1 MSHGAESL
9 LSSTVR
15 TSVGD
20 TSGGRLGLDEFCGS
34 GADEAQELSRVAISG
49 SASLSVY
56 EYVMLHD
63 TASCRVGCNAPRRV
77 IPKAAAARYGVH
89 RALCSLPASFAA
101 RASQPAA
108 AQNSMQMLQLVKDTI
123 NKALDDKVLRLSAA
137 LSYYSIFSLAP
148 LLLIA
153 VSVAGAIYGEQ
164 AASGLLAQSLTSSI
178 GADAANAVQDMVVRT
193 RKPSDNIIASL
204 TGVVLLVV
212 GATGVF
218 GQLQDALNTVWSV
231 QQKPGKIIKTLLR
244 DRLTS
249 FAMVLGVGFLL
260 LTSLILTTGLQIASD
275 LIAGVVPVPAIIWS
289 ALSSAVSFLV
299 VALLFGA
306 IFRVLPDV
314 EIMWKDVRFGALLT
328 AGLFVLGK
336 IVLGWYLGRAAT
348 TSVYGSAGS
357 LVLILLWVYYSS
369 LILLLGAEFTQVY
382 SRSQGRTIKP
392 SKGAVRVTRI
402 TEAVPDG
409 VEPESSERVRM
420 S

>member
-1 MSHGAESL
+1 
-9 LSSTVR
+9 
-15 TSVGD
+15 
-20 TSGGRLGLDEFCGS
+20 
-34 GADEAQELSRVAISG
+34 
-49 SASLSVY
+49 
-56 EYVMLHD
+56 
-63 TASCRVGCNAPRRV
+63 
-77 IPKAAAARYGVH
+77 
-89 RALCSLPASFAA
+89 
-101 RASQPAA
+101 
-108 AQNSMQMLQLVKDTI
+108 MQLIQLVKDAV
-123 NKALDDKVLRLSAA
+123 NKALDDNVLRLSAA
-137 LSYYSIFSLAP
+137 LSYYSVFSLAP

-153 VSVAGAIYGEQ
+153 VSVAGAVYGDR
-164 AASGLLAQSLTSSI
+164 AANGLLAQSLTSSI

-204 TGVVLLVV
+204 TGVVLLVI

-244 DRLTS
+244 DRLQS
-249 FAMVLGVGFLL
+249 FVMVLGVGFLL

-275 LIAGVVPVPAIIWS
+275 LIARVVPIPAFVWS
-289 ALSSAVSFLV
+289 TLSSVISFLV

-314 EIMWKDVRFGALLT
+314 DIRWKDVRFGALLT

-382 SRSQGRTIKP
+382 ALSQGRRIKP
-392 SKGAVRVTRI
+392 SKGAVRFSRT

-409 VEPESSERVRM
+409 VEPESSERVTM
-420 S
+420 P

>member
-1 MSHGAESL
+1 
-9 LSSTVR
+9 
-15 TSVGD
+15 
-20 TSGGRLGLDEFCGS
+20 
-34 GADEAQELSRVAISG
+34 
-49 SASLSVY
+49 
-56 EYVMLHD
+56 
-63 TASCRVGCNAPRRV
+63 
-77 IPKAAAARYGVH
+77 
-89 RALCSLPASFAA
+89 
-101 RASQPAA
+101 
-108 AQNSMQMLQLVKDTI
+108 MQMLHLVKDTV

-137 LSYYSIFSLAP
+137 LSYYSVFSLAP

-392 SKGAVRVTRI
+392 SKGAVRFTR
-402 TEAVPDG
+402 TAEAVPDG
-409 VEPESSERVRM
+409 VEPESSERVTM
-420 S
+420 P